1 MRIVVSCALVAVAFF
16 VGWQTEKRD
25 RAVMY
30 LGYRRTAGLDKW
42 NVTGQPIARFALET
56 PRESAELFD
65 IQVRDSHG
73 KWKTLAFAAER
84 SFGLVGSAQTLIVV
98 EKDYAVLKKVE
109 YEEVRLRPTIHPGST
124 YVCDA
129 CATCEVHGKLFLV
142 SDGQLKYHEYE
153 CLDCRG
159 RMFCDADSN
168 DLRFSGDRA
177 REDFFPMRPR
187 VCESWT
193 NAWNSSK

>member
-65 IQVRDSHG
+65 IQVRR
-73 KWKTLAFAAER
+73 TPVV
-84 SFGLVGSAQTLIVV
+84 LVL
-98 EKDYAVLKKVE
+98 YE
-109 YEEVRLRPTIHPGST
+109 YDDFLRPW
-124 YVCDA
+124 
-129 CATCEVHGKLFLV
+129 L
-142 SDGQLKYHEYE
+142 
-153 CLDCRG
+153 
-159 RMFCDADSN
+159 
-168 DLRFSGDRA
+168 
-177 REDFFPMRPR
+177 
-187 VCESWT
+187 
-193 NAWNSSK
+193 